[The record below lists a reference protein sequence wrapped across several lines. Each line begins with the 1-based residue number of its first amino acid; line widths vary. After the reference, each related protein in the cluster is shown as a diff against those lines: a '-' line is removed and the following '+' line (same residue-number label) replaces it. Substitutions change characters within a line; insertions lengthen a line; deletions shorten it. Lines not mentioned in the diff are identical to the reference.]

1 MTGIGDNSEVG
12 AALVKSF
19 VDRILRLKEEQD
31 AIGDDVKDV
40 YAEARS
46 QGLDKTA
53 LGKVIAS
60 IRAQRKNPEK
70 FAEIGALVEL
80 YEEALEK
87 ARDWQVP
94 SHAHTREG

>member
-12 AALVKSF
+12 AGLVKSF
-19 VDRILRLKEEQD
+19 VDRILSRKEEQD
-31 AIGDDVKDV
+31 EIGEDIKEI
-40 YAEARS
+40 YAEAKS
-46 QGLDKTA
+46 SGLDKTA

-70 FAEIGALVEL
+70 FAEVGALVEL
-80 YEEALEK
+80 YEQALEK